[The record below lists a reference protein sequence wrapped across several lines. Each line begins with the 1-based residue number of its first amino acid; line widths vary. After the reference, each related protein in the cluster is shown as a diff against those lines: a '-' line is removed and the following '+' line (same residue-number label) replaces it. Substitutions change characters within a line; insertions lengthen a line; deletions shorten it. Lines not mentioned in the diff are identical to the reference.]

1 MMMPVHE
8 LAQLTW
14 EEVRDLDRARTVVV
28 LPVGAIEAHGPHL
41 PLDTDVVIATAMA
54 RDGARKLAA
63 HGGGEGRTVLI
74 LPALA
79 YTAASFAAAFP
90 GTLSISGIT
99 VTAVVVDLA
108 RSLTEHGFQLLAIAN
123 AHLDPE
129 HLTALH
135 EAVQLARADRL
146 LPIVF
151 PDITRRPWGGGT
163 RLGDEF
169 KSGACHAGQFESS
182 IVMSAQPELVRDS
195 IRRALA
201 PNPSSISQAIK
212 LGKRTFEAAGGP
224 RAYFG
229 DPAAASAE
237 EGARLVDAL
246 GSLLEEAVIAEI

>member
-1 MMMPVHE
+1 MPVHE

-54 RDGARKLAA
+54 RSGARRLA
-63 HGGGEGRTVLI
+63 GRGHAVLM
-74 LPALA
+74 LPAFA
-79 YTAASFAAAFP
+79 YTAASFGAAFH

-99 VTAVVVDLA
+99 VTAVIVDVA
-108 RSLTEHGFQLLAIAN
+108 RSLSEQGFRLLAIAN

-129 HLTALH
+129 HLTALN
-135 EAVQLARADRL
+135 EAVKLARVDRL
-146 LPIVF
+146 LPIAF
-151 PDITRRPWGGGT
+151 PDLTRKPWGS

-182 IVMSAQPELVRDS
+182 IVLSEQPDVVREPV
-195 IRRALA
+195 RRSLA
-201 PNPSSISQAIK
+201 PNPASLSQAIK
-212 LGKRTFEAAGGP
+212 IGKRSFAEAGGP

-229 DPAAASAE
+229 SPAAASAE
-237 EGARLVDAL
+237 EGRRTIDVL
-246 GSLLEEAVIAEI
+246 GAILEEAVLTELTA

>member
-14 EEVRDLDRARTVVV
+14 EEVRDLDRQHTLVV

-54 RDGARKLAA
+54 RAGARKLAER
-63 HGGGEGRTVLI
+63 GCLVLI

-79 YTAASFAAAFP
+79 YTAVSFGAAFH
-90 GTLSISGIT
+90 GTLSISAST
-99 VTAVVVDLA
+99 VTALIVDVA
-108 RSLTEHGFQLLAIAN
+108 RSLSNQGFKLLAIAN
-123 AHLDPE
+123 VHLDPE
-129 HLTALH
+129 HLTALN
-135 EAVQLARADRL
+135 EVVKLAQADRL

-151 PDITRRPWGGGT
+151 PDLTRKPWGT

-169 KSGACHAGQFESS
+169 RSGACHAGQFESS
-182 IVMSAQPELVRDS
+182 IVIAERPQSVRDQ
-195 IRRALA
+195 IRASLA
-201 PNPSSISQAIK
+201 PNPSSLSQAIK
-212 LGKRTFEAAGGP
+212 AGKRTFEAAGGP

-237 EGARLVDAL
+237 EGSRWIDAL
-246 GSLLEEAVIAEI
+246 GSILEEAVVAAI

>member
-14 EEVRDLDRARTVVV
+14 EEVRDLDREHTLVV

-54 RDGARKLAA
+54 RAGAKKLAA
-63 HGGGEGRTVLI
+63 RGGGRAVLI

-79 YTAASFAAAFP
+79 YTAASFGAAFH

-99 VTAVVVDLA
+99 VTALIVDLA
-108 RSLTEHGFQLLAIAN
+108 RRLSDHGFQLLALAN
-123 AHLDPE
+123 VHLDPE

-135 EAVQLARADRL
+135 EAVKLGRVDRL
-146 LPIVF
+146 LPIIF
-151 PDITRRPWGGGT
+151 PDLTRKPWGT

-169 KSGACHAGQFESS
+169 RSGACHAGQFESS
-182 IVMSAQPELVRDS
+182 IVLAERPDSVRDN
-195 IRRALA
+195 IRASLA
-201 PNPSSISQAIK
+201 PNPSSLSQAIK
-212 LGKRTFEAAGGP
+212 AGKRTFAEAGGS

-229 DPAAASAE
+229 DPAAATAD
-237 EGARLVDAL
+237 EGSRLIEAL
-246 GSLLEEAVIAEI
+246 GSILEEAVSAAI

>member
-41 PLDTDVVIATAMA
+41 PLNTDVVIAAAMA
-54 RDGARKLAA
+54 RSGARRLA
-63 HGGGEGRTVLI
+63 GGGHAVLI
-74 LPALA
+74 LPAFA
-79 YTAASFAAAFP
+79 YTAASFGAAFH

-99 VTAVVVDLA
+99 VTAVMVDLA
-108 RSLTEHGFQLLAIAN
+108 RSLSEQGFRLLAIAN

-129 HLTALH
+129 HLTALN
-135 EAVQLARADRL
+135 EAVKLARVDRL

-151 PDITRRPWGGGT
+151 PDLTRKPWGT

-169 KSGACHAGQFESS
+169 RRGACHAGQFETS
-182 IVMSAQPELVRDS
+182 IVLHERADAVRDEVRQS
-195 IRRALA
+195 LA
-201 PNPSSISQAIK
+201 PNPQSLSKAIK
-212 LGKRTFEAAGGP
+212 AGKRTFEAAGGP

-229 DPAAASAE
+229 DPAAATGD
-237 EGARLVDAL
+237 EGARLIEAL
-246 GSLLEEAVIAEI
+246 GAILEEAVRAEI

>member
-14 EEVRDLDRARTVVV
+14 EEVRDIDRQQALVV

-54 RDGARKLAA
+54 RAGAKRLGAR
-63 HGGGEGRTVLI
+63 HRVVLI

-79 YTAASFAAAFP
+79 YTAAGFGAAFH
-90 GTLSISGIT
+90 GTLSISGSA
-99 VTAVVVDLA
+99 VTALILDLA
-108 RSLTEHGFQLLAIAN
+108 RSLSQQGFRLLAIAN

-129 HLTALH
+129 HLTAIH
-135 EAVQLARADRL
+135 EAVQRGRADGL

-151 PDITRRPWGGGT
+151 PDLTRRPWGT
-163 RLGDEF
+163 RLGEEF
-169 KSGACHAGQFESS
+169 KSGACHAGQFETS
-182 IVMSAQPELVRDS
+182 IVLRERADAVRDEVRQS
-195 IRRALA
+195 LA
-201 PNPSSISQAIK
+201 PNPQSLSKAIK
-212 LGKRTFEAAGGP
+212 AGKHTFEAAGGP

-229 DPAAASAE
+229 DPAAATAD

-246 GSLLEEAVIAEI
+246 GSILEEAVLAEI